1 MFQKVRNNPRD
12 ASFADVRQL
21 LLDAGFGERQPKSG
35 SSHVIVQIQRV
46 PEGYCASIPLLKGCK
61 AFGETAEIALREV
74 EAVKEGFIEVFLEMG
89 KPIPE
94 PVVHLDIPY
103 PIFQQLDNRKAL
115 ELFVVG

>member
-1 MFQKVRNNPRD
+1 MNRTKDYYVALEYP
-12 ASFADVRQL
+12 
-21 LLDAGFGERQPKSG
+21 
-35 SSHVIVQIQRV
+35 VQIQRV

-61 AFGETAEIALREV
+61 AFGETAEIALREL